1 MARRRSSSEG
11 GVSLFPFMSILACLI
26 GILTLLISVT
36 MQVKNMDRKEGQT
49 EEERALA
56 VENRDLK
63 LAVKKA
69 EKEIEAVAERLKK
82 ERTTVAVLEKVKD
95 QQIVLQER
103 LDKLKKAEDKTKS
116 DEELQK
122 IAENLKKE
130 IAALK
135 KERPPLNKRMEELQK
150 LIKERK
156 EAPEP
161 PKSVQVRPG
170 GVGLNKARNIF
181 FVDCTSTGIVI
192 LDRGAGTKRI
202 SKGAIPTN
210 GEYKAFLEKVKKT
223 RDSMVLYLV
232 RRTGNESYLWAA
244 GEAETKFKLTT
255 GKLPIPNDGKLDL
268 SLFD

>member
-1 MARRRSSSEG
+1 MARRRSIPEG

-56 VENRDLK
+56 VKNRDLK
-63 LAVKKA
+63 LAAKRT
-69 EKEIEAVAERLKK
+69 EKEITTLDERLKK
-82 ERTTVAVLEKVKD
+82 ERSTVAVLEKLKD
-95 QQIVLQER
+95 QQIVLRER
-103 LDKLKKAEDKTKS
+103 LDKLKKAEEEAKS
-116 DEELQK
+116 DEALQK

-130 IAALK
+130 VAALK
-135 KERPPLNKRMEELQK
+135 KERPPLSKRMEELQK
-150 LIKERK
+150 LLKARK

-161 PKSVQVRPG
+161 PQSVQVRPG

-192 LDRGAGTKRI
+192 LDQGKGTKRI
-202 SKGAIPTN
+202 SKAAIPSN
-210 GEYKAFLEKVKKT
+210 GDYKAFLEKVKKT

-232 RRTGNESYLWAA
+232 RRSGNESYLWAA
-244 GEAETKFKLTT
+244 NEAETNFDLTT
-255 GKLPIPNDGKLDL
+255 GKLPIPNDGELDL